1 MALVLGVVDGSRI
14 YIDDTP
20 LDVVKVFPSSILV
33 ELAGV
38 RYSLSKEESVEV
50 YPQVFVSVG
59 VSKKRD
65 VALPRLLFEAPRD
78 IAINR
83 REIYEQHRQ
92 KVPPVT

>member
-1 MALVLGVVDGSRI
+1 MALVLGVVEGARI

-20 LDVVKVFPSSILV
+20 LDVLKISKTSISV
-33 ELAGV
+33 EVSGV
-38 RYSLSKEESVEV
+38 GYILSQNESVEV
-50 YPQVFVSVG
+50 YPKVFVSVG

-83 REIYEQHRQ
+83 RELYEQRKQ
-92 KVPPVT
+92 KVPHIP